1 MTLGE
6 KLEKL
11 RRENHYTQE
20 QLAGLL
26 GVSRQAV
33 SRWESDTAYPETE
46 KLLRLG
52 RLYHCSMDYLLLE
65 EMEEPT
71 PRYES
76 REIDLSAIGYERVSE
91 KKFGD
96 LPLWHV
102 NIGYGRVARGVFAL
116 GLVSRGI
123 VSVGLFSVGVISLGV
138 MGVGILAFGA
148 LALGLLAGGAIAVG
162 VLAAGAVA
170 VGVFGLGVC
179 AIGRFAVGAAA
190 MGHYAAL
197 GDAARA
203 AVAIG
208 HSDAEGT
215 LFQTVQKLSRED
227 IQTVRSLL
235 ENTVPWYLSA
245 FRKLF
250 CLFLG

>member
-76 REIDLSAIGYERVSE
+76 LGIDLSAIGYERVSE
-91 KKFGD
+91 KKFGN

-138 MGVGILAFGA
+138 IF
-148 LALGLLAGGAIAVG
+148 
-162 VLAAGAVA
+162 
-170 VGVFGLGVC
+170 
-179 AIGRFAVGAAA
+179 
-190 MGHYAAL
+190 
-197 GDAARA
+197 
-203 AVAIG
+203 
-208 HSDAEGT
+208 
-215 LFQTVQKLSRED
+215 
-227 IQTVRSLL
+227 RS
-235 ENTVPWYLSA
+235 
-245 FRKLF
+245 
-250 CLFLG
+250 